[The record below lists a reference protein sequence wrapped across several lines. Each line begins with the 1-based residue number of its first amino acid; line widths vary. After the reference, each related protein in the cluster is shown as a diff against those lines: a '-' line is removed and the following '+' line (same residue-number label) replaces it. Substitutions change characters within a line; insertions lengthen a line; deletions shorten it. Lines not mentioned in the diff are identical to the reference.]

1 MKSYRKRYVAGLL
14 PVNNNEAAER
24 RPTGPR
30 PPICA
35 GYPIALLSKGTP
47 LWSWGVELTT
57 PNVLTLLRI
66 ACVPLLVWLLMH
78 TGPLSSAIAAAV
90 FFFATITDFFDGYIA
105 RSYNSVTAIG
115 KFLDPMADK
124 LVVTT
129 ALIMLAA
136 MQRSPHV
143 PAWMVVVLV
152 IREIM
157 VTGLRAVAATE
168 GMVMGAD
175 ELGKYKMT
183 LQVIAIHGLLIHYTY
198 FHVDCFAFGMFVLW
212 IALVVT
218 VWSGIDYYLKVLR
231 ALRRPAMRATGKRAA
246 V

>member
-1 MKSYRKRYVAGLL
+1 M
-14 PVNNNEAAER
+14 
-24 RPTGPR
+24 
-30 PPICA
+30 
-35 GYPIALLSKGTP
+35 
-47 LWSWGVELTT
+47 ELTT

-66 ACVPLLVWLLMH
+66 ACVPILIWLLMH
-78 TGPLSSAIAAAV
+78 TGPIPSAIAAAV
-90 FFFATITDFFDGYIA
+90 FFIATITDYFDGYIA

-129 ALIMLAA
+129 ALIMLAGMA
-136 MQRSPHV
+136 RTPHV

-152 IREIM
+152 AREIL

-168 GMVMGAD
+168 GMVMAAD
-175 ELGKYKMT
+175 ELGKYKMS
-183 LQVIAIHGLLIHYTY
+183 LQAIAITGLLIHYTY
-198 FHVDCFAFGMFVLW
+198 FYVDTFAFGMFVLW

-218 VWSGIDYYLKVLR
+218 VWSGIDYYVKVMR
-231 ALRRPAMRATGKRAA
+231 ALRVPTVRTATKRHA

>member
-1 MKSYRKRYVAGLL
+1 M
-14 PVNNNEAAER
+14 
-24 RPTGPR
+24 
-30 PPICA
+30 
-35 GYPIALLSKGTP
+35 
-47 LWSWGVELTT
+47 ELTT

-66 ACVPLLVWLLMH
+66 ACVPLLIWLLMH
-78 TGPLSSAIAAAV
+78 TGPLPSAIAAAV
-90 FFFATITDFFDGYIA
+90 FFFASITDFFDGYIA

-124 LVVTT
+124 LVVTA

-136 MQRSPHV
+136 TSRAPHV

-152 IREIM
+152 LREIM

-168 GMVMGAD
+168 GIVMGAD
-175 ELGKYKMT
+175 ELGKYKMA

-198 FHVDCFAFGMFVLW
+198 FHVDTFAVGMFVLW

-218 VWSGIDYYLKVLR
+218 VWSGIDYYVR
-231 ALRRPAMRATGKRAA
+231 VMRAIRPPAVRAAGKRAA